1 MSEEQKDIMEF
12 PCRFPI
18 KVMGEQ
24 HPEFHLTI
32 SEVVRVHAPEL
43 ADHDIVVRDS
53 SSGRYISLTITVTAV
68 SREQLDNIYRALSSH
83 AMVKV
88 AL

>member
-1 MSEEQKDIMEF
+1 MSNDLKDLLDF

-18 KVMGEQ
+18 KVMGEH
-24 HPEFHLTI
+24 HPEFRTI
-32 SEVVRVHAPEL
+32 IYEVVRVHAPDLEMV
-43 ADHDIVVRDS
+43 DIVARDS
-53 SSGRYISLTITVTAV
+53 SSGKYISLTVNVMAV
-68 SREQLDNIYRALSSH
+68 SREQLDNIYMALTAH